1 MKAFV
6 NALSACLLLSLGE
19 LASTVYAAKKTAEE
33 DPAVDPVVE
42 EEEGVETPKEPEEK
56 REPRRADLFKNR
68 EDIGIY
74 LNKYVDRLTQVW
86 DESDQLSLFYIL
98 HSDKVIDDSG
108 QDWTTLDRMFI
119 KVLEE
124 LKGGYVTTYAV
135 DCADEHPNIEEG
147 IALKKICEN
156 DPW

>member
-33 DPAVDPVVE
+33 DPAADPVVE
-42 EEEGVETPKEPEEK
+42 EEEGIETPKEPEEK

-86 DESDQLSLFYIL
+86 DESDQLSLLYIL
-98 HSDKVIDDSG
+98 HSDKVIDESG
-108 QDWTTLDRMFI
+108 QNWTTLD
-119 KVLEE
+119 
-124 LKGGYVTTYAV
+124 
-135 DCADEHPNIEEG
+135 
-147 IALKKICEN
+147 
-156 DPW
+156 